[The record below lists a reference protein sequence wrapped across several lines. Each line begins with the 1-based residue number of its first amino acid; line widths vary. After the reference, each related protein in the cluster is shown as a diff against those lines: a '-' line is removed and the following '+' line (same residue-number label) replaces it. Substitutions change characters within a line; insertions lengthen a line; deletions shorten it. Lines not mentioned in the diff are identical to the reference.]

1 MRKVIR
7 KVFWAWDFDKE
18 EAWLNEMASRGLA
31 LVAVDF
37 CKYEFEE
44 CAPNEYGIQLELLDN
59 IVSSEE
65 SRNYISFVEETGAE
79 CVGTW
84 IRWVYFRKKKD
95 GGEFKL
101 FSDKDSLIA
110 HLQRIII
117 FIAVLGIA
125 NLPIGLLNVMLGINT
140 LIEENVVVPNIYLGI
155 FNLVI
160 GIAALAGVSRLTRKK
175 KKLEAERQISE

>member
-1 MRKVIR
+1 M
-7 KVFWAWDFDKE
+7 
-18 EAWLNEMASRGLA
+18 
-31 LVAVDF
+31 
-37 CKYEFEE
+37 
-44 CAPNEYGIQLELLDN
+44 
-59 IVSSEE
+59 
-65 SRNYISFVEETGAE
+65 
-79 CVGTW
+79 GTW

-110 HLQRIII
+110 HLQSIII

-140 LIEENVVVPNIYLGI
+140 MLEENFVVPNIYLGI